1 MSKEVI
7 ECVKRHWYEHAA
19 MLISIVLIVASF
31 LVPPTG
37 VIDGSVLMGIGELMA
52 GAAVLSFLGNLPDY
66 IKAGATAKISKG
78 DLNLELHAKK
88 DEEDVNEDG

>member
-7 ECVKRHWYEHAA
+7 ECLKRHWYEHAA
-19 MLISIVLIVASF
+19 MLVSIVLMIASF

-37 VIDGSVLMGIGELMA
+37 VIDGSVLMGIGEIMA

-66 IKAGATAKISKG
+66 IKAGAKAKISKG
-78 DLNLELHAKK
+78 DLNLEIHGK
-88 DEEDVNEDG
+88 NEDEF